1 MTEPILQIEDL
12 EVIYKTERTDV
23 RALNGVSFDV
33 SPGEVRGVVG
43 ESGCGKSTLAFAIMK
58 YLDQNGEI
66 AGGRILFNGE
76 DLRGKSR
83 GEMEDI
89 WGKHLGMIYQDP
101 TASLNPS
108 LPVGEQIAE
117 IATAHNIASK
127 REAVEETIDL
137 LDRVHIRDPKEI
149 IDRYPHELSGGMRQR
164 VGIATGLMGKPE
176 LLIMDEP
183 TTNLDVTTEAR
194 ILDIVEELKNDLN
207 SAFLYIT
214 HDLGVIARVGDAVE
228 VMYAGEIVEESGIEE
243 LFEEP
248 FHPYTKLLLRSL
260 PDPEEEKGTLQDI
273 PGSMVDLTDLPDGC
287 KFNTRCPFRK
297 EKCFGEVPPLEAKA
311 GNHKARCY
319 FAPIEGAKETVGEEK
334 RGKTKS
340 VWEEPPEMEKEG
352 PILEADEL
360 KKYFGGG
367 GSWFP
372 GTEGSPVRAVD
383 GVDLTLEKGETVGV
397 VGESGCG
404 KTTLARTIIGLTEAT
419 EGRIDF
425 AGQDITTYVSRRP
438 SETLK
443 RIQIVFQ
450 DPRSTLNPKR
460 TVGQAIARPLIMHG
474 DFSREEI
481 PKKTADLL
489 EEVGL
494 DPKLAERFPDQ
505 LSGGQKQRVAAARA
519 FATNPALVLHDEP
532 TSSLDVSVQATI
544 LNLLLDLQEGSGT
557 SYLFISHDLSVVR
570 HISDYIAVM
579 YLGHIVEFG
588 SAKEIFTPPYHPYTE
603 ALLSAIPVPDPKLQ
617 RKRIRLSGSV
627 PSAVD
632 PPSGCVF
639 HTRCPRKVGEI
650 CEGEAPPDRGQGGH
664 EIFCHI
670 PEEELSDVEPVLKK
684 E

>member
-1 MTEPILQIEDL
+1 MTEPVLEIEDL
-12 EVIYKTERTDV
+12 EVVYRTERADV
-23 RALNGVSFDV
+23 QALNKVSMEV
-33 SPGEVRGVVG
+33 APGEVRGVVG
-43 ESGCGKSTLAFAIMK
+43 ESGCGKSTLAFAVMK

-66 AGGRILFNGE
+66 TGGRILFNGE
-76 DLRGKSR
+76 DLKEKSNS
-83 GEMEDI
+83 EMESI

-117 IATAHNIASK
+117 VATAHGLASRK
-127 REAVEETIDL
+127 EAMKESINL
-137 LDRVHIRDPKEI
+137 LDRVHIRDPEEI

-164 VGIATGLMGKPE
+164 VGIAAGLMGKPE
-176 LLIMDEP
+176 LLILDEP

-194 ILDIVEELKNDLN
+194 ILDIIEELKDDLN

-214 HDLGVIARVGDAVE
+214 HDLGVIARIGDGIE
-228 VMYAGEIVEESGIEE
+228 VMYAGQVVEESGIEE

-260 PDPEEEKGTLQDI
+260 PDPEGKKGSLEDI
-273 PGSMVDLTDLPDGC
+273 PGSMVDLTDLPEGC
-287 KFNTRCPFRK
+287 KFNTRCPFRRD
-297 EKCFGEVPPLEAKA
+297 KCFESEPPLENKEGAHSAK
-311 GNHKARCY
+311 CY
-319 FAPIEGAKETVGEEK
+319 FAPIEGAEETEPEAEEVGGEP
-334 RGKTKS
+334 
-340 VWEEPPEMEKEG
+340 VWKGPPELQGEG
-352 PILEADEL
+352 SILEVRKL

-367 GSWFP
+367 GGWLP
-372 GTEGSPVRAVD
+372 GQSDPPVRAVD
-383 GVDLTLEKGETVGV
+383 GIDLTLERGETVGV

-419 EGRIDF
+419 EGVIDF
-425 AGQDITTYVSRRP
+425 AGDDITTHVSRRSP
-438 SETLK
+438 ETLK

-474 DFSREEI
+474 DFSRGEI
-481 PKKTADLL
+481 PETTAQLL
-489 EEVGL
+489 SAVGL
-494 DPKLAERFPDQ
+494 DPQLAERYPDQ
-505 LSGGQKQRVAAARA
+505 LSGGQKQRVATARA

-579 YLGHIVEFG
+579 YLGNIVEFG
-588 SAKEIFTPPYHPYTE
+588 STDEIFSPPYHPYTE
-603 ALLSAIPVPDPKLQ
+603 ALLSAIPVPDPNLR
-617 RKRIRLSGSV
+617 RKRIRLTGSV
-627 PSAVD
+627 PSAVN

-639 HTRCPRKVGEI
+639 HTRCPRKVGEE
-650 CEGEAPPDRGQGGH
+650 CEREPIPDRRTGNH
-664 EIFCHI
+664 AIRCVI
-670 PEEELSDVEPVLKK
+670 PEEELEKTEPVLS
-684 E
+684 

>member
-1 MTEPILQIEDL
+1 MKEPILAVEDL
-12 EVIYKTERTDV
+12 EVIYRTERADV
-23 RALNGVSFDV
+23 LALNSVSLEV
-33 SPGEVRGVVG
+33 EPGEVRGVVG

-58 YLDQNGEI
+58 YLDRNGEI
-66 AGGRILFNGE
+66 TGGRILFNGE
-76 DLRGKSR
+76 DLRDKSSS
-83 GEMEDI
+83 EMESI
-89 WGKHLGMIYQDP
+89 WGRHLGMIYQDP

-117 IATAHNIASK
+117 VATAHNMASK
-127 REAVEETIDL
+127 REAKQRAVDL
-137 LDRVHIRDPKEI
+137 LDRVHIRDPDEI
-149 IDRYPHELSGGMRQR
+149 IERYPHELSGGMRQR

-194 ILDIVEELKNDLN
+194 ILDIIEELKEDLN

-214 HDLGVIARVGDAVE
+214 HDLGVIARIGDAVE
-228 VMYAGEIVEESGIEE
+228 VMYAGEIVEESGIAE
-243 LFEEP
+243 LFAEP

-273 PGSMVDLTDLPDGC
+273 PGSMVDLTDLPEGC
-287 KFNTRCPFRK
+287 NFNTRCPFRK
-297 EKCFGEVPPLEAKA
+297 EECFAAVPPLEAKEA
-311 GNHKARCY
+311 EHKARCY
-319 FAPIEGAKETVGEEK
+319 FAPIEGAKETVGEE
-334 RGKTKS
+334 RS
-340 VWEEPPEMEKEG
+340 SAIEPVWEEPPEMEKEG
-352 PILEADEL
+352 PILEVREL

-367 GSWFP
+367 GSWIP
-372 GTEGSPVRAVD
+372 GTGGSPVRAVD

-419 EGRIDF
+419 GGTIDF
-425 AGQDITTYVSRRP
+425 SGQDITTYVSRRS

-460 TVGQAIARPLIMHG
+460 TVGQAIARPLSMHG

-481 PKKTADLL
+481 PAKTSDLL
-489 EEVGL
+489 KEVGL

-544 LNLLLDLQEGSGT
+544 LNLLRDLQEGSGT

-579 YLGHIVEFG
+579 YLGHLVEFG
-588 SAKEIFTPPYHPYTE
+588 STDDIFSPPYHPYTE
-603 ALLSAIPVPDPKLQ
+603 ALLSAIPVPDPKIQ
-617 RKRIRLSGSV
+617 RKRIRLHGSV
-627 PSAVD
+627 PSAVN

-639 HTRCPRKVGEI
+639 HTRCPRKVGEE
-650 CEGEAPPDRGQGGH
+650 CEREPIPDRKTGNH
-664 EIFCHI
+664 VIRCVI
-670 PEEELSDVEPVLKK
+670 PEEELKKTEPVLS
-684 E
+684 